1 MIIWVNGAFGSG
13 KTQAAHELQRRI
25 PNSYVYDP
33 ENAGYFI
40 RDNLPKDATR
50 DDFQHY
56 PMWREFNYSMFKH
69 IDQESDQLIIAPMTI
84 SNAAY
89 FDEIVGNLRRDGV
102 VVQHFTLCASK
113 EVLLRRLRSR
123 GEGAN
128 SWAAQQIDRCM
139 SGFSNEVFQRH
150 IDTDHLSIDEVVE
163 TIGALADVKLLPDNR
178 SNSRKKFDRL
188 KTKFAHIRFFG

>member
-25 PNSYVYDP
+25 PNSCVYDP

-50 DDFQHY
+50 DDFQYY
-56 PMWREFNYSMFKH
+56 PMWREFNYSMFKYM
-69 IDQESDQLIIAPMTI
+69 DQESDQLIIAPMTI

-102 VVQHFTLCASK
+102 VVRHFTLCASK
-113 EVLLRRLRSR
+113 EVLLSRLKSR